1 MIHEGYRNAV
11 YHNILHNVSY
21 FNVLHLS
28 EMKVYLYEV
37 PERAFQRAHFG
48 TYQRFFL
55 DNVHCQGTE
64 SLLLQ
69 CRGNSPGVHNCVSTE
84 TAGVRCQLRPGGIN
98 G

>member
-1 MIHEGYRNAV
+1 MFHINFVLLFILLIIIVSRVVFYR
-11 YHNILHNVSY
+11 YY
-21 FNVLHLS
+21 FIFH
-28 EMKVYLYEV
+28 EV
-37 PERAFQRAHFG
+37 PERVFQRAHFG

-69 CRGNSPGVHNCVSTE
+69 CRGNSPGVHNCDSAE
-84 TAGVRCQLRPGGIN
+84 TAGVRCLLQPGGIN